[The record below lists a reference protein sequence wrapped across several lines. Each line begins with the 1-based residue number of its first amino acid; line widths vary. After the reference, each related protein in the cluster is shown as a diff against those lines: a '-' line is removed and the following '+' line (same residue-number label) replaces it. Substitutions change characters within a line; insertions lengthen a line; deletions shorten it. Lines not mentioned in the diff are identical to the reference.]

1 MPHIQQRSHD
11 ACVHP
16 TVITVARRCSAGHV
30 MPQAQTLPQMAD
42 SSDKERQALLVELNT
57 NTSN

>member
-1 MPHIQQRSHD
+1 
-11 ACVHP
+11 
-16 TVITVARRCSAGHV
+16 